1 MKKITL
7 FLFALFSCW
16 QINAQVSSYSF
27 SEFLGTYTENS
38 AGATTIAGLRADTF
52 ISTAQ
57 NIGFDFVYDG
67 VTYTQFK
74 MSSNGIISFNTSG
87 TNSLTA
93 NDLSSANAASRP
105 IIAPLW
111 DDLDGGDIASSV
123 ASYELS
129 GVAPNRVLTVE
140 WKNWQW
146 NYNATTNPVISFQ
159 VKLYETTNVI
169 DFVYRQEAGAIVS
182 GTASIG
188 IGSAIGSG
196 AGSFLSLESVT
207 TPTVSSTT
215 STNTLNTKPVT
226 GQTYRF
232 TPPLPCT
239 GTPVAGTSSPATQ
252 TLLSGQTP
260 ATLTVTG
267 QTAGVSSLTFQ
278 WEESTN
284 GTDWANA
291 TGGTGATTLAYTPP
305 TFSGTM
311 MMYRLL
317 ITCTAS
323 AESSVSTVATVGPCG
338 ALTVPALEILDT
350 FLPTCWQEADNGDL
364 ATGPVTFLSGAW
376 VADGFGNQGTNGAAR
391 ILIDGASDN
400 DWIITPLYAIPSTGF
415 ELKYDAAATQS
426 GLTTNPTTPWEA
438 DDFVEVLVST
448 GFTNWTVLYTY
459 NAANANI
466 PLNTG
471 TPNVINLDAYAG
483 QNIRFAFRAV
493 EGVDNGSASID
504 FSIDNIQI
512 RETPPCV
519 EPTLLTAINP
529 TSSSIDLSWTPGGT
543 ELDWEYVVQPQ
554 GTGVPTGSG
563 NAIDTNMFTESGLQ
577 VNTAYEVYVRSF
589 CDVTEQSPWVGPV
602 NFRTLCETVTDFTQN
617 FDSVTTPAM
626 PDCWSKV
633 SATGSSYTQTGSPN
647 SGPNTLYLYSSSGT
661 SLAVVSMTPVSNLG
675 SGTHRLR
682 FNMRGNF
689 STGGVVEFGYLTDPT
704 DATSFTLISSVAAAS
719 TTYQQYAITPVAGTY
734 SNYPAFR
741 HTGVPANS
749 VLIDDVV
756 WEQIPLLP
764 VCSTISS
771 PADAA
776 VDVAITANISWNAN
790 IDAIGYRLK
799 IGTTSGGSE
808 VLVETDL
815 GNVLTYN
822 PPVDFNYSTVYYVTL
837 TPYSANGSATG
848 CLETTF
854 TTRAMPPVGS
864 VCSDPIVINAATL
877 PFTTTDNTN
886 LYGDDYENGSSPCTA
901 YYMSGDDVVYAI
913 TPVSDISVDIM
924 LSDLGGSWS
933 GIHVLDG
940 CPNETTP
947 PNCVAFAGD
956 SGSADRDLQD
966 VLLTGGVT
974 YYIVISTWATPQSV
988 SYTLT
993 ITENTC
999 VNPTAT
1005 FSTTSNC
1012 PTTTFNAIANISDLG
1027 SATSLTVTDNQG
1039 SLPQNVTAV
1048 GNVSFG
1054 PYALGTNVVLTV
1066 TNDQDSSCNILS
1078 SNLTILACPPAND
1091 DCVNAQVLTPGGVFG
1106 VNDIVGTNLGALAS
1120 NGETAPDCAQY
1131 VGGDVWYSA
1140 VVPASGNL
1148 TFELNTDSG
1157 GITDG
1162 AGAVYSGSCGALVLI
1177 DCDDSSSSDP
1187 NDQPLISV
1195 TGRTPGEV
1203 LYFRV
1208 WEYGN
1213 NVFGTFLVSAYD
1225 ASLSSDSFDNNNF
1238 LAYPNPVKDVF
1249 NLSYSSEISSVKV
1262 INLLGQEVLTRT
1274 VNATSTQIDM
1284 SQLSAGTYIVNAT
1297 VGDTVKIIK
1306 IVKQ

>member
-27 SEFLGTYTENS
+27 SETTETYAQITGTT
-38 AGATTIAGLRADTF
+38 
-52 ISTAQ
+52 STATGDDGTQ
-57 NIGFDFVYDG
+57 TNIPIGFTFNFGGTD
-67 VTYTQFK
+67 YTAFGITT
-74 MSSNGIISFNTSG
+74 NGIIRLGTNTTNTTISSGWTNELSNTS
-87 TNSLTA
+87 TN
-93 NDLSSANAASRP
+93 RP
-105 IIAPLW
+105 LIAPFW
-111 DDLDGGDIASSV
+111 DDNNMSGGEIRYSV
-123 ASYELS
+123 T
-129 GVAPNRVLTVE
+129 GTAPNQVLTI
-140 WKNWQW
+140 NWH
-146 NYNATTNPVISFQ
+146 NSKIGSTGSTLGSTVSTLLR
-159 VKLYETTNVI
+159 LYETTNVI
-169 DFVYRQEAGAIVS
+169 EIVYSSPFTTTNSV
-182 GTASIG
+182 TASVG
-188 IGSAIGSG
+188 LNDTS
-196 AGSFLSLESVT
+196 SFLSVT
-207 TPTVSSTT
+207 PAAT
-215 STNTLNTKPVT
+215 STFSNSTANNLIGATEMANLAGKKLI
-226 GQTYRF
+226 F
-232 TPPLPCT
+232 TPPPPCSGIPVG
-239 GTPVAGTSSPATQ
+239 GTVSPANQ
-252 TLLSGQTP
+252 TLLSGQVP
-260 ATLTVTG
+260 ATLSITG
-267 QTAGVSSLTFQ
+267 QTTGASNLAFQ

-284 GTDWANA
+284 GTDWVNS

-311 MMYRLL
+311 IMYRLR

-323 AESSVSTVATVGPCG
+323 AESSVSTVATVSPCG
-338 ALTVPALEILDT
+338 ALPVPALEILDT

-364 ATGPVTFLSGAW
+364 TAGPATFLSGAW

-617 FDSVTTPAM
+617 FDTVTTPAM

-771 PADAA
+771 PADDA
-776 VDVAITANISWNAN
+776 VDVAITANISWDAN

-837 TPYSANGSATG
+837 TPYSANGSASG

-924 LSDLGGSWS
+924 LSDLGGTWS

-940 CPNETTP
+940 CPDETTP
-947 PNCVAFAGD
+947 PNCVAFEGD